1 MYIAGHGQLR
11 RIVSNKNAKAS
22 NPPPCPLPP
31 GRYQF
36 YKGTVTRAICLTC
49 ATGYKVASAGRAC
62 WCAAGFAYNGST
74 TLCDRCG
81 TGSWCAGAKST
92 LASATRTACGA
103 HKVTSTDVAMS
114 DRECSVSPGYGWA
127 AGDASAICAVG
138 SFNPGYNMRTCT
150 KCPGGMTTTSTG
162 KTSPQDCVAPAGSYY
177 LNGKSVPCAQ
187 GTFKISVGNRDC
199 DKCPDGITTAPGASR
214 KRPRK

>member
-1 MYIAGHGQLR
+1 M
-11 RIVSNKNAKAS
+11 
-22 NPPPCPLPP
+22 
-31 GRYQF
+31 
-36 YKGTVTRAICLTC
+36 TRAICLTC

-187 GTFKISVGNRDC
+187 GTFKISAGNTDC
-199 DKCPDGITTAPGASR
+199 SKCPTGFTTAVGSVGATLASACSCEWGCNWIDAPCGSLPAR
-214 KRPRK
+214 MLLIISCSLPRAITGKV